1 MRARLGIAL
10 LLLLGL
16 GAAQPSLVGA
26 NPEAR
31 GWDLR
36 VSPDAALRTITLDY
50 QFRNYRPRRLVLRDH
65 PAWRA
70 FRVDPRGTDPGW
82 AGTPSRTSLEAV
94 DPMRTRRLRLIVDV
108 DRLLESSRKGP
119 MVRRVG
125 RDVVLWG
132 GTLFPSPQRWPEG
145 GFVTATVVC
154 PGGVSFS
161 VPWTPLAAGRGPPRF
176 QLDPTAVRLDGMV
189 AFGRFEVRQ
198 RTMHGSVFSIATLDR
213 ELAASD
219 DEIDTWLRAAARCS
233 ALLFGRFPRP
243 HVQIVLWPR
252 RHSMAPVLFGFA
264 LQGGGPGTIIQI
276 SQSAPGSS
284 FPGEF
289 IGVHELLHLGLP
301 FTAMGDQ
308 WFQEGMTTYYQEI
321 LRGRA
326 GLQSATETWQNL
338 LDGFARG
345 RRQAGSNTLAEASK
359 TMYATHGYQHVYWGG
374 ALLALEID
382 LAIRRAR
389 PGKSLDDSMRRW
401 RATHTGQVDTARGMS
416 LLAQA
421 DKALGISIAVPLAE
435 RHLSIAGW
443 PPMDRLYAARGLR
456 VDARGRVSLGD
467 RPESTLAYRMA
478 APSAPAPP
486 R

>member
-1 MRARLGIAL
+1 MRLRIGLAL
-10 LLLLGL
+10 LALLGL
-16 GAAQPSLVGA
+16 AHVRAPTVAA

-36 VSPDAALRTITLDY
+36 VAPDATLRTITLDY
-50 QFRNYRPRRLVLRDH
+50 RFRSYRPRRLVLKDH

-82 AGTPSRTSLEAV
+82 AATPSRTSLEAI
-94 DPMRTRRLRLIVDV
+94 DPMRTRRLRLVVDI

-145 GFVTATVVC
+145 GYVTATVVC
-154 PGGVSFS
+154 PGGLSFS
-161 VPWTPLAAGRGPPRF
+161 VPWTPLPSASGPPRF
-176 QLDPTAVRLDGMV
+176 RLDPTAVRLDGMV
-189 AFGRFEVRQ
+189 AFGRFQVRR

-213 ELAASD
+213 ELEASD
-219 DEIDTWLRAAARCS
+219 DEIDTWLRTAARCS

-243 HVQIVLWPR
+243 QVQIVLWPR
-252 RHSMAPVLFGFA
+252 RHSMAPVLFGYA

-276 SQSAPGSS
+276 SQSAPGAS
-284 FPGEF
+284 FPGEY

-326 GLQSATETWQNL
+326 GLQSVKETWQNL
-338 LDGFARG
+338 VDGFERG
-345 RRQAGSNTLAEASK
+345 RRQAGSTTLAEASK

-374 ALLALEID
+374 TLLALEID
-382 LAIRRAR
+382 LAVRRAV
-389 PGKSLDDSMRRW
+389 PGKSLDDLMRRW
-401 RATHTGQVDTARGMS
+401 RATHTGQTDTAFGMD

-421 DKALGISIAVPLAE
+421 DRELGVSVAVPLAE
-435 RHLSIAGW
+435 RHLRIKGW
-443 PPMDRLYAARGLR
+443 PRMERLYAALGLR

-467 RPESTLAYRMA
+467 RPETTLAYRLA
-478 APSAPAPP
+478 APASPAPP
-486 R
+486 K